1 MSVSLFSYGT
11 LQQPEVQLATY
22 GRLVTGVPDA
32 LQGYRLAPLAIT
44 DPHVVAVSG
53 KAVHSIASATG
64 NADDRIP
71 GLVFEL
77 SESELAATDAYEV
90 DVYARV
96 EVTLESGRAAWVYV
110 GPVLSGSI

>member
-11 LQQPEVQLATY
+11 LRQPEVQLATY
-22 GRLVTGVPDA
+22 GRLLDGVPDV
-32 LQGYRLAPLAIT
+32 LQAYRLAPLAIT
-44 DPHVVAVSG
+44 DPHVIEVSG
-53 KAVHSIASATG
+53 RAVHSIAYATG
-64 NADDRIP
+64 NAEDRIP

-90 DVYARV
+90 DVYARI

-110 GPVLSGSI
+110 APVLSGSI

>member
-22 GRLVTGVPDA
+22 GRLLSGVPDA
-32 LQGYRLAPLAIT
+32 LRGYRLAPLAIT
-44 DPHVVAVSG
+44 DPHVVAISG
-53 KAVHSIASATG
+53 KAVHSIACATG

-77 SESELAATDAYEV
+77 TESELAATDAYEV

-96 EVTLESGRAAWVYV
+96 EVTLESGCAAWVYV

>member
-11 LQQPEVQLATY
+11 LQQPEVQLVTF
-22 GRLVTGVPDA
+22 GRLLSGVPDA
-32 LQGYRLAPLAIT
+32 LQCYRLEPLAIT
-44 DPHVVAVSG
+44 DPHVIEVSG
-53 KAVHSIASATG
+53 KAVHSIACATG

-110 GPVLSGSI
+110 GPVQSGSI